1 MDKLVF
7 EKRCPYCKNESRGRI
22 SRKIWM
28 RMIPKTKYYV
38 CRKCSRSFMAMF
50 DISDIFERRK
60 YRHYEAQDNVLV
72 NIYPDSSE
80 TFPVVNI
87 SRGGLSFRFTT
98 DKEQPITINELEILH
113 SAKGIC
119 LKIPSMT
126 MLDRESCNE
135 LSGGDRSTRICRGK
149 FDNLTRKHKAL
160 LKDTIPELSKN
171 ID

>member
-1 MDKLVF
+1 M
-7 EKRCPYCKNESRGRI
+7 
-22 SRKIWM
+22 
-28 RMIPKTKYYV
+28 T
-38 CRKCSRSFMAMF
+38 
-50 DISDIFERRK
+50 DIFEHRK

-98 DKEQPITINELEILH
+98 DKKQPTTIKELEILH
-113 SAKGIC
+113 STKGIC

-126 MLDRESCNE
+126 MLDRESSNG
-135 LSGGDRSTRICRGK
+135 LSGGDRRTRICRGK
-149 FDNLTRKHKAL
+149 FNNLTRKHKAI

-171 ID
+171 KD